1 MLDVHSAEEKNER
14 IKKSEKCMKC
24 KGISIEK
31 LNTGYEIALIVMY
44 FFLYREKSLLNKIK
58 YSIHYIWL

>member
-44 FFLYREKSLLNKIK
+44 FFLSELD
-58 YSIHYIWL
+58 SISSFQVKK